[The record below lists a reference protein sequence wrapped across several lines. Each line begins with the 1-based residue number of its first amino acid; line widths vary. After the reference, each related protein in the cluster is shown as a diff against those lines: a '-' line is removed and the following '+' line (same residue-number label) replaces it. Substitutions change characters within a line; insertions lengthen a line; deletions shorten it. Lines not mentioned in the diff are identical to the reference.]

1 MDEHSIKE
9 LDSRFKENASSF
21 DIELGGV
28 NSRLDTHEERLNEMI
43 RKLVSKQPLDPSKA
57 Q

>member
-43 RKLVSKQPLDPSKA
+43 RKLVSKQPDPSKA